1 MYTIIAGLLLTFS
14 KNCSP
19 LSTPLTWNAATRHP
33 LTMKMANKCRRLI
46 YVLLFGC
53 DEWFVLSFH
62 RYWTENGEKAK
73 WRTKRRSQTENCK
86 SKARQMPILRIR
98 LNQMNGFINDKPVGG
113 SFCSNTY
120 TALRLTTNEVAIH
133 WFLYCFKLI
142 VSVKSLLNNWILLTK
157 SLSVSPTRLKFYL
170 YLVDNRTA
178 ERCVTIQ
185 PNAAVVD
192 HTCRNA
198 DSFHHFR
205 CNRCRKTQ
213 KLFRSSGKSSHS
225 KIHVCIWA
233 VWHRQ
238 NFICTWKSESDI
250 IIGFSD
256 LIETLLARY
265 ILV

>member
-1 MYTIIAGLLLTFS
+1 MDSLMINQLAE
-14 KNCSP
+14 
-19 LSTPLTWNAATRHP
+19 
-33 LTMKMANKCRRLI
+33 
-46 YVLLFGC
+46 V
-53 DEWFVLSFH
+53 FV
-62 RYWTENGEKAK
+62 
-73 WRTKRRSQTENCK
+73 QI
-86 SKARQMPILRIR
+86 PIL
-98 LNQMNGFINDKPVGG
+98 LQYSQKWFWTKLAK
-113 SFCSNTY
+113 SNRFPY
-120 TALRLTTNEVAIH
+120 ILFELRLTTNEVAIH